1 MSRWN
6 ITAPLGCSFEGGKDI
21 VEMNDEELRKYAIEL
36 FCGLC
41 VTDLKT
47 ASVEEVV
54 ESLKEEGFEIRR
66 IN

>member
-6 ITAPLGCSFEGGKDI
+6 ITAPLGCSFKDGKDT
-21 VEMNDEELRKYAIEL
+21 VEMNDDELRKYAIEI
-36 FCGLC
+36 FNNMC

-47 ASVEEVV
+47 DSIEDVV
-54 ESLKEEGFEIRR
+54 KNLKEEGFEIRR